1 MSKYNKQ
8 NRLDEKAISIMS
20 DYFMNKHGNKFD
32 LQFHGIKDN
41 TPDTDGFLRLREPE
55 DGTPL
60 AGKYLNHVVFFQ
72 LKGFEK
78 KIDDASYISSRN
90 LIDFCKDINLPTILF
105 VVSNI
110 SSNSEKQGDA
120 QIYWY
125 HFSNINIEI
134 LNKTNK
140 KADSINVK
148 IPNLQPLKVGKSDF
162 SDEFY
167 AHIRNLAK
175 KNEFLDL
182 PKEILDIA
190 IGLKNKILL
199 VAGVIYLV
207 GKVTKEER
215 KALATLLKMNERQMD
230 DVVMDL
236 HQQDLIYKDKDLYI
250 FKLTTDDMKRNVG
263 PQLLYESIS
272 KIDLDKLLGLF
283 PDHKQRLQI
292 YSNLAQV
299 RHPIVFE
306 FLNKQADQALSY
318 VKNS

>member
-1 MSKYNKQ
+1 MSRYNKQ
-8 NRLDEKAISIMS
+8 NRLDEKAVSIIS
-20 DYFMNKHGNKFD
+20 DYFMNNHGDKFD

-60 AGKYLNHVVFFQ
+60 SGKYLNHVVFFQ
-72 LKGFEK
+72 LKGFDN
-78 KIDDASYISSRN
+78 KIDDASYISSRK

-207 GKVTKEER
+207 GKVTKAER

-236 HQQDLIYKDKDLYI
+236 HQQDLIYEDKDLYI

-263 PQLLYESIS
+263 LQLLYESIS

-318 VKNS
+318 VKNR

>member
-8 NRLDEKAISIMS
+8 NRLDEKAISIVS
-20 DYFMNKHGNKFD
+20 DYFMNKHGDKFD

-60 AGKYLNHVVFFQ
+60 AGKYLNHIVFFQ
-72 LKGFEK
+72 LKGFEN
-78 KIDDASYISSRN
+78 KIDDASYISPRK

-140 KADSINVK
+140 KVDSIKVK

-162 SDEFY
+162 ADEFY
-167 AHIRNLAK
+167 IHIRNLAK

-182 PKEILDIA
+182 PKEVLDIA

-207 GKVTKEER
+207 GKVTKAER
-215 KALATLLKMNERQMD
+215 KALADLLKMNERQMD

-263 PQLLYESIS
+263 LQLLYESIS
-272 KIDLDKLLGLF
+272 KIDLDKLLDLF

-306 FLNKQADQALSY
+306 FLNKQADRALAY
-318 VKNS
+318 VKKK

>member
-1 MSKYNKQ
+1 MSKFNKQ
-8 NRLDEKAISIMS
+8 NRLDEKAISIVS
-20 DYFMNKHGNKFD
+20 DYFMNKHGDKFD

-72 LKGFEK
+72 LKGFED
-78 KIDDASYISSRN
+78 KIDNTSYISSRK

-207 GKVTKEER
+207 GKVTKAER

-263 PQLLYESIS
+263 LQLLYESIS

-318 VKNS
+318 VKNR

>member
-1 MSKYNKQ
+1 MSKFNKQ
-8 NRLDEKAISIMS
+8 NRLDEKAISIVS
-20 DYFMNKHGNKFD
+20 DYFMNKHGDKFD

-72 LKGFEK
+72 LKGFED
-78 KIDDASYISSRN
+78 KIDNTSYISSRK

-140 KADSINVK
+140 KADSIKVK

-162 SDEFY
+162 ADEFY
-167 AHIRNLAK
+167 IHIRNLAK

-182 PKEILDIA
+182 PKEVLDIA

-207 GKVTKEER
+207 GKVTKAER
-215 KALATLLKMNERQMD
+215 KALADLLKMNERQMD
-230 DVVMDL
+230 DVIMDL
-236 HQQDLIYKDKDLYI
+236 HQQDLIFKDKDLYI

-263 PQLLYESIS
+263 LQLLYESIS
-272 KIDLDKLLGLF
+272 KIDLDKLLDLF
-283 PDHKQRLQI
+283 PEHKQKLQI

-306 FLNKQADQALSY
+306 FLNKQADRALAY
-318 VKNS
+318 VKKK

>member
-1 MSKYNKQ
+1 MSRYNKQ
-8 NRLDEKAISIMS
+8 NRLDEQAISIVS
-20 DYFMNKHGNKFD
+20 DYFMNKHGDKFD

-55 DGTPL
+55 DETPL
-60 AGKYLNHVVFFQ
+60 SGKYLNHVVFFQ

-78 KIDDASYISSRN
+78 KIDDASYISSRK

-110 SSNSEKQGDA
+110 SSNSEEQGDA

-140 KADSINVK
+140 RADSINVK

-207 GKVTKEER
+207 GKVTKAER

-236 HQQDLIYKDKDLYI
+236 HRQDLIYKDKDLYI
-250 FKLTTDDMKRNVG
+250 LKLTTDDMKRNVG
-263 PQLLYESIS
+263 LQLLYESIS

-318 VKNS
+318 VKNR

>member
-8 NRLDEKAISIMS
+8 NRLDEKAVSIVS
-20 DYFMNKHGNKFD
+20 DYFMNKHGDKFD

-72 LKGFEK
+72 LKGFEN
-78 KIDDASYISSRN
+78 KIDNASYISSRK

-110 SSNSEKQGDA
+110 SKNSEQQGDA

-140 KADSINVK
+140 KADSIKVK

-162 SDEFY
+162 ADEFY
-167 AHIRNLAK
+167 IHIRNLAK

-182 PKEILDIA
+182 PKEVLDIA

-207 GKVTKEER
+207 GKVTKAER
-215 KALATLLKMNERQMD
+215 KALADLLKMNERQMD

-263 PQLLYESIS
+263 LQLLYESIS
-272 KIDLDKLLGLF
+272 KIDLDKLLDLF

-306 FLNKQADQALSY
+306 FLNKQADRALAY
-318 VKNS
+318 VKKK

>member
-1 MSKYNKQ
+1 MSRYNKQ
-8 NRLDEKAISIMS
+8 NRLDEKDISIVS
-20 DYFMNKHGNKFD
+20 DYFMNKHGDKFD

-60 AGKYLNHVVFFQ
+60 SGKYLNHVVFFQ
-72 LKGFEK
+72 LKGFDN
-78 KIDDASYISSRN
+78 KIDDASYISSRK

-207 GKVTKEER
+207 GKVTKAER

-236 HQQDLIYKDKDLYI
+236 HQQDLIYKDKDLYV

-263 PQLLYESIS
+263 LQLLYESIS

-299 RHPIVFE
+299 RHPIIFE

-318 VKNS
+318 VKNR